1 MGNLTQNEALSVGH
15 LTFQSNADQHHNRKD
30 LAGGYFTISTANL
43 YTGKFDQ
50 KFSTNAQEFAGRG
63 EGGGGVKGGM
73 GSLILKFSGKCFS
86 IFNGFRNYK

>member
-1 MGNLTQNEALSVGH
+1 MWTFWNQQMGNLTQNEALSVGH

-63 EGGGGVKGGM
+63 EGGGAEGGH
-73 GSLILKFSGKCFS
+73 GQLDIE
-86 IFNGFRNYK
+86 I